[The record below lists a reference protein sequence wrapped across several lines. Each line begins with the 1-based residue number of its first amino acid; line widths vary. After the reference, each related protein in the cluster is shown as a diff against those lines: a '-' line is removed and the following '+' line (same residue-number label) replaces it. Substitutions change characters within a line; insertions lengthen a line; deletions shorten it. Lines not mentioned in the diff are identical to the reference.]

1 MASDSSLV
9 GGGFGERGGGT
20 VGEGDE
26 EEMRN
31 IHEANMKRIYEL
43 SPEERR
49 AAVEDLHQ
57 VLDPTMVRLLRQR
70 V

>member
-1 MASDSSLV
+1 
-9 GGGFGERGGGT
+9 
-20 VGEGDE
+20 
-26 EEMRN
+26 MRN

-57 VLDPTMVRLLRQR
+57 VLDPTMVRLLQQR